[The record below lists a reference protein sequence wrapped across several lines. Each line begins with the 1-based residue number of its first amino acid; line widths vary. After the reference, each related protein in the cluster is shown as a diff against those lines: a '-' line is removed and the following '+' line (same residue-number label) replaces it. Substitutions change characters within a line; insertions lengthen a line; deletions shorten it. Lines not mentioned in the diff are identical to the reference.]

1 MIPDSLSAVWT
12 AIAPAMANHL
22 WQSTLF
28 AAAAAVLALALR
40 KNPARVRYR
49 LWLVASVKF
58 LMPFSLLV
66 SLGGHLARPHV
77 SESAQSGLY
86 SVVEELSQPFTRTT
100 APVVVPVSRASSAT
114 YLLPG
119 YMEFSQPCGRAALSP
134 CSVYG
139 GGAGGDSLRRCGAQR
154 PLHKDARWMHCDAW
168 SKPRECERRPYSC
181 FRRIHRSPAFSASF
195 GQYWYGR
202 RESLNTL
209 RVRIWRRLSLM
220 RYATCA
226 AAII

>member
-58 LMPFSLLV
+58 LMPFSLFV

-86 SVVEELSQPFTRTT
+86 FVVEELSQPFTGGLPLPSLYRFH
-100 APVVVPVSRASSAT
+100 ARRA
-114 YLLPG
+114 LPICCPG

-139 GGAGGDSLRRCGAQR
+139 GGAGGDLSASMRSAAPASQGREVDALRRLEQTAGVRMPTLFLAFAGFTGAR
-154 PLHKDARWMHCDAW
+154 H
-168 SKPRECERRPYSC
+168 
-181 FRRIHRSPAFSASF
+181 FRHRSAST
-195 GQYWYGR
+195 GMAGGN
-202 RESLNTL
+202 L
-209 RVRIWRRLSLM
+209 
-220 RYATCA
+220 
-226 AAII
+226 

>member
-28 AAAAAVLALALR
+28 AAAAAVLTLVLR

-58 LMPFSLLV
+58 LIPFSLLV

-77 SESAQSGLY
+77 TESAQTGLY
-86 SVVEELSQPFTRTT
+86 SVAQELSQPFTR
-100 APVVVPVSRASSAT
+100 
-114 YLLPG
+114 LPLRSLCQFHARRVLPICSPG
-119 YMEFSQPCGRAALSP
+119 SKEFSQPCGRAVLLP

-139 GGAGGDSLRRCGAQR
+139 GGAGGDSLHRCGARR
-154 PLHKDARWMHCDAW
+154 PLHKDARCMHCDAW
-168 SKPRECERRPYSC
+168 SKSPECERRSCSC
-181 FRRIHRSPAFSASF
+181 FQRIHWSPASSASF

-209 RVRIWRRLSLM
+209 RVRIWRRSSLM